1 LHIVYKVID
10 FFTVVDYHS
19 SSFRQGGTA
28 MQRLI
33 TSKELADYLGVAHQ
47 TIRIWVSQKKI
58 PYTKLGAA
66 VRFSPEQID
75 SILEQGKREAL
86 GNAK

>member
-1 LHIVYKVID
+1 
-10 FFTVVDYHS
+10 
-19 SSFRQGGTA
+19 